1 MDVVDEV
8 VAVVT
13 VIVVVVVASLD
24 AFKEYTI
31 GITTAIASNPVRT
44 IPPTI
49 CNGVYLVFD
58 DVLFSALSRR
68 KSNDTVQLI

>member
-13 VIVVVVVASLD
+13 VIVVVIASLD